1 MVHVHVQCIY
11 TSCIKYMYICVNI
24 HVHVSNCTIKI
35 SDCILCLES
44 TFYDICMALINV
56 FRVGVSRDD
65 APELFL
71 ESREDRVQ
79 QAVKTSEDSDELLE
93 DLK

>member
-1 MVHVHVQCIY
+1 
-11 TSCIKYMYICVNI
+11 
-24 HVHVSNCTIKI
+24 
-35 SDCILCLES
+35 
-44 TFYDICMALINV
+44 MALINV

-93 DLK
+93 DLKWVVVCVAAYDCAQKCVFKLQ